1 MKFSDLDIGPRLYAG
16 FALIVAILI
25 ALVTTA
31 YLNFT
36 SLEAANGMNIHTY
49 EVMAEANATLESL
62 INIET
67 GQRGFSLTGKDSS
80 LEPMTAGVAAFSS
93 HLGKTRELTAD
104 NAAQQKRLAQLEQAQ
119 KQWMSVA
126 IEPAV
131 AQRRAVA
138 TGVAT
143 LDNVVALEQEGRGKQ
158 MMDAMR
164 GLIADIVGEEAA
176 LLRERAQT
184 AGSLHGRT
192 VGVLIGGGLVATLLA
207 LAIAAVLARSIAPPL
222 RDAVAFAE
230 RVAGGDLTGRVDV
243 RSRDEVGKLMTAL
256 GDMNASLLGIV
267 SRVRVG
273 TDTIATASAEIAA
286 GNQDLSSRTEQ
297 QASSLEETASS
308 LEELTSTV
316 KQNADN
322 ARQASQMANA
332 ASAVASEG
340 GAVVAQVV
348 ETMSAIN
355 ESARKIVDIT
365 GVIDGIAFQTN
376 ILALNAAVEAARAGE
391 QGRGF
396 AVVAG
401 EVRNLAQR
409 AASAAKEIK
418 VLIDHSV
425 DKADAGSKLVGQA
438 GATMEQIV
446 VSVRRVSDIIGE
458 ISAASD
464 EQRLGISQ
472 VNDAISQMDTVTQQN
487 AALVEEAAAA
497 ASAMQDQ
504 ASTLADTVGVFVIE
518 SAAQQT
524 GLAAGGAMRAH
535 ALPALRHE
543 PA

>member
-1 MKFSDLDIGPRLYAG
+1 MKFSDLNIGPRLYAG
-16 FALIVAILI
+16 FALIVAVLV

-31 YLNFT
+31 YVNFT
-36 SLEAANGMNIHTY
+36 SLDGANRMNIHTY
-49 EVMAEANATLESL
+49 EVMAEANSMLEGL

-67 GQRGFSLTGKDSS
+67 GQRGFSLTGKDNS
-80 LEPMTAGVAAFSS
+80 LAPLTAGTEAFAS
-93 HLGKTRELTAD
+93 HLAKARSLTAD

-126 IEPAV
+126 IDPAL

-138 TGVAT
+138 AGTAT
-143 LDNVVALEQEGRGKQ
+143 LDNVAAFEQAGHGKQ

-164 GLIADIVGEEAA
+164 VLLAEIVDEEAR
-176 LLRERAQT
+176 LLRERAE
-184 AGSLHGRT
+184 AASALHDRT
-192 VGVLIGGGLVATLLA
+192 LAVLVGGGIL
-207 LAIAAVLARSIAPPL
+207 AAVLAAAIAALLARSITPSL
-222 RDAVAFAE
+222 RAAVAFAE
-230 RVAGGDLTGRVDV
+230 RVAAGDLTAHIDV
-243 RSRDEVGKLMTAL
+243 HSRDEVGKLMIAL
-256 GDMNASLLGIV
+256 RGMNASLAGIV
-267 SRVRVG
+267 ARVRAG

-322 ARQASQMANA
+322 AHQASQMANA
-332 ASAVASEG
+332 AASVASEG

-409 AASAAKEIK
+409 AASAAREIK
-418 VLIDHSV
+418 VLIDQSV
-425 DKADAGSKLVGQA
+425 EKTDTGSRLVGQA
-438 GATMEQIV
+438 GTTMDQV
-446 VSVRRVSDIIGE
+446 VASVRRVSDIIGE

-464 EQRLGISQ
+464 EQRIGISQ
-472 VNDAISQMDTVTQQN
+472 VNDAIAQMDTVTQQN

-497 ASAMQDQ
+497 ATAMQDQ
-504 ASTLADTVGVFVIE
+504 AATLAEAVGVFVIE
-518 SAAQQT
+518 PAA
-524 GLAAGGAMRAH
+524 AAGTTASRGKAATR